1 MTAVISG
8 GTTSSF
14 TNTPQATGDDFTS
27 ALTGITEDS
36 ATIFY
41 LDVMANDLGGKAKTL
56 WSLDN
61 GVNDTGAMLG
71 HIAGDLLTQDTARA
85 EATST
90 DTSANGARIWI
101 TADGKV
107 GYDSATLSAGFR
119 ASLQTLAEGED
130 ATDTFTYAIRLGNGT
145 LAWTTSTVHFKGRND
160 APVAVA
166 DTDAGTEDTI
176 ITGSVAT
183 NDSDPDNNAVLTYS
197 LGAAVAGLTLNADG
211 SYSLDA
217 GNAAYQSLAAGATL
231 EVVANYTVTDEHGAS
246 DSSTLTVTL
255 TGTAD
260 GGPLDIVTGGYG
272 YYYGQGS
279 LGVALQDADGNFL
292 PPTILSS
299 GTNYYSAYEY
309 SWSVALGDLD
319 GDGDLDIVSG
329 GLGGGYGSQFDSI
342 GVLLGNGD
350 GTFADPVT
358 YSNATS
364 YAGYYQYS
372 FGIAL
377 GDFDGDG
384 VLDVASA
391 NIAGYNSDPGATKGV
406 SVLMGAG
413 DGTFAA
419 AATYSSGT
427 SYYGS
432 DHMVSI
438 ATGDFNGDGDLDIVT
453 GGIAN
458 LGGGGGIGVLLGEGD
473 GTFAAATAYSS
484 GVIVDTHR
492 EYNRSVAVGDVNNDG
507 ALDVLAGGN
516 DYNYSTGGSGTV
528 ETLGLLLGNGDG
540 TFAAGIAFSNG
551 NTSNY
556 VGYQS
561 EQSNDVALADLNNDG
576 NLDLIVAS
584 YVDGFNFNQTGS
596 VLTML
601 GNGDGTFQATE
612 SWSNGS
618 NSGGY
623 EYTGAVAVGDINGD
637 GFLDIAAG
645 THSGNVGV
653 LYGNGDGT
661 FDAAVSVAAGT
672 GYAYDVA
679 LGDLFA

>member
-197 LGAAVAGLTLNADG
+197 LAAAVAGLTLNADG

-260 GGPLDIVTGGYG
+260 GGPLDIVTGGFGY

-364 YAGYYQYS
+364 YGGYYQHSY
-372 FGIAL
+372 GIAL

-391 NIAGYNSDPGATKGV
+391 NIAGYNSDPLANKGV

-419 AATYSSGT
+419 AATYSSGA
-427 SYYGS
+427 SYHGS
-432 DHMVSI
+432 EQMYSI

-473 GTFAAATAYSS
+473 GTFAAGAAYSS
-484 GVIVDTHR
+484 GVDYGSYF

-507 ALDVLAGGN
+507 ALDVLAGGTA
-516 DYNYSTGGSGTV
+516 YSYTAGSAQS
-528 ETLGLLLGNGDG
+528 LGLLLGNGDG

-556 VGYQS
+556 VGYQWERS
-561 EQSNDVALADLNNDG
+561 EDVALADLNNDG
-576 NLDLIVAS
+576 NLDLIIGS

-601 GNGDGTFQATE
+601 GNGDGTFQPTE

-623 EYTGAVAVGDINGD
+623 ENTSCVAVGDIDGD